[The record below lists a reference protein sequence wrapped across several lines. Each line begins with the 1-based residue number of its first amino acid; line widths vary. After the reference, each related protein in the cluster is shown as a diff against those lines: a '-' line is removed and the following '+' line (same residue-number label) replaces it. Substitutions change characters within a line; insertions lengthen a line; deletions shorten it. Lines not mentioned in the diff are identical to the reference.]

1 MSDPIVYLTNLLEGL
16 KGNAKFQKQADL
28 YARLLDLNAKQN
40 EEIAEL
46 TQKNESLKRTN
57 QLIID
62 STHATA
68 SKISEQN
75 EELARLKK
83 KISDLSECVEALSQP
98 VATTDPSVDELK
110 QTIQN
115 MEDKRTKQQAYIN
128 SLKAEIEKMK
138 THVVK
143 AEDVI
148 SKPESRS
155 SSPASTFW
163 GAAPSAVLN
172 PSSQQQIGTVDKL
185 EEKKPSALEQL
196 KKLFSEKN
204 AAFVPEDLCP
214 YATPE
219 NGFHPVKGLDVWFV
233 RFEPEKILRSL
244 RDSEPSDT
252 NVTNQIKLIRADD
265 IDQEDF
271 NCLVSVYTKLWKKY
285 LTGRS
290 VEGFSITFLGEKKH
304 FDVVRV

>member
-75 EELARLKK
+75 EEIARLKK
-83 KISDLSECVEALSQP
+83 KISDLLECVEALSQP

-148 SKPESRS
+148 PKPESRS

-204 AAFVPEDLCP
+204 AAFVPENLCP

-219 NGFHPVKGLDVWFV
+219 KGFHPVGGSGLFV
-233 RFEPEKILRSL
+233 RFSPEKILRSL
-244 RDSEPSDT
+244 RDSELSDT
-252 NVTNQIKLIRADD
+252 NVTKQIKLIRADG
-265 IDQEDF
+265 IDQKDF